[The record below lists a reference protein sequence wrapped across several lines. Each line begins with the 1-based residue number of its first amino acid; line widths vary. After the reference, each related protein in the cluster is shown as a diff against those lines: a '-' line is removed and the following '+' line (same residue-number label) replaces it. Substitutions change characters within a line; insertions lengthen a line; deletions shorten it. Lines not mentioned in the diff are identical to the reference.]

1 MSTIAPP
8 RNVQVHDLFPS
19 PVWMTELEDFDDH
32 NRRMLEYLEELR
44 ARDQGLKRSNVLGW
58 HSPDNLQTVDEFQP
72 LRREVL
78 ALIEN
83 DVSSLLRLDTD
94 RYEYHIDSMWAMHN
108 GKHAYNFVH
117 RHPGCIYS
125 GVYYLQC
132 AENAGSLNFH
142 DPRADVRMLRPPA
155 LEEVSY
161 TYHIVRY
168 APVRSRLV
176 VFPAW
181 LPHDVGPNLSDT
193 ARVAVSFN
201 VVHRPR
207 GSGTSAPQ
215 SGMR

>member
-1 MSTIAPP
+1 MSSTAPP
-8 RNVQVHDLFPS
+8 RTARVHDLFPS
-19 PVWMTELEDFDDH
+19 PVWTTELEGFDENDQ
-32 NRRMLEYLEELR
+32 RMLAYLEELR
-44 ARDQGLKRSNVLGW
+44 ARDPGLQRSNVLGW
-58 HSPDNLQTVDEFQP
+58 HSPDDLQTVEVFRP
-72 LRREVL
+72 LAREVL
-78 ALIEN
+78 GLVEN
-83 DVSSLLRLDTD
+83 DVSSLLRLDTE
-94 RYEYHIDSMWAMHN
+94 RYEFHVDSMWAIHN

-117 RHPGCIYS
+117 RHPGCVYS

-132 AENAGSLNFH
+132 GEGAGTLNFH

-181 LPHDVGPNLSDT
+181 LPHDVSPNLSDT
-193 ARVAVSFN
+193 PRVAVSFN

-207 GSGTSAPQ
+207 GSGAGATQ